1 MPPARSPGWGTVR
14 LRMTLAAML
23 VVTIAMATASW
34 LLVASVRSSLQ
45 NDLRTDGAL
54 ALADARAYLQAGY
67 PADRLPPPREA
78 GFDIVLVADD
88 GQILG
93 GSPGYAIGNWSD
105 FVGASEGAYRDIVGS
120 KGEPFP
126 GVNPDNHHVWYLDNR
141 IFDFVAIPVR
151 GGTVYLV
158 AAGPLGAVD
167 NSVRTLTNTLWWTGP
182 ALIVLIGLVAWGVT
196 GRALRPVELIR
207 NEVTEITHSSLDQ
220 RVSEPR
226 ARDEVGR
233 LARTMNEM
241 LDRLQGSSARQ
252 RQFVSDAS
260 HELRSPVAAIRATGE
275 VALAHPDAADW
286 PVVVRRMLVED
297 NRMEQIV
304 TDLLDLAR
312 EGETE
317 LPNTLVDLDDI
328 ALEEATRARR
338 DGCTIVTEGVS
349 AGQVRG
355 SRELLTRVVR
365 NLLDNAVRHAAS
377 TVRVTLRADADVTLV
392 VEDDGPGIAPTDRAE
407 VFERFARLDEG
418 RARDTGGL
426 GLGLAM
432 VRTITERHGGSVE
445 ITDPTDP
452 NFPGVRIIVRL
463 RPAE

>member
-1 MPPARSPGWGTVR
+1 
-14 LRMTLAAML
+14 ML
-23 VVTIAMATASW
+23 VVTIAMAAASW
-34 LLVASVRSSLQ
+34 LLVATVRSSLQ

-54 ALADARAYLQAGY
+54 ALADARAYLQAGF
-67 PADRLPPPREA
+67 PANRLPSPREA

-93 GSPGYAIGNWSD
+93 GSPGYTVGDWAD
-105 FVGASEGAYRDIVGS
+105 FVGASDGDSHDIVGP

-126 GVNPDNHHVWYLDNR
+126 GVKPNQHHVFYVGNR
-141 IFDFVAIPVR
+141 IFDFMPIPVR
-151 GGTVYLV
+151 GGNLYLV

-167 NSVRTLTNTLWWTGP
+167 NSVRTLANTLWWTGP
-182 ALIVLIGLVAWGVT
+182 ALVVLIGIVAWAVT

-207 NEVTEITHSSLDQ
+207 SEVTEITHSSLDQ

-241 LDRLQGSSARQ
+241 LDRLQSSSARQ

-297 NRMEQIV
+297 GRMEQIV
-304 TDLLDLAR
+304 AELLDLAR
-312 EGETE
+312 EGESE
-317 LPNTLVDLDDI
+317 LPNNPVDLDDI
-328 ALEEATRARR
+328 ALEEVTRARR
-338 DGCTIVTEGVS
+338 DGRTILTEGVS
-349 AGQVRG
+349 AGRVRG

-365 NLLDNAVRHAAS
+365 NLLDNAVRHAAT

-392 VEDDGPGIAPTDRAE
+392 VEDDGPGIAAPDRE
-407 VFERFARLDEG
+407 QVFERFARLDEG
-418 RARDTGGL
+418 RARDAGGL

-432 VRTITERHGGSVE
+432 VRTITERHGGTVE
-445 ITDPTDP
+445 ITDPIDP
-452 NFPGVRIIVRL
+452 DFPGVRIMVTL
-463 RPAE
+463 PAAE

>member
-1 MPPARSPGWGTVR
+1 M
-14 LRMTLAAML
+14 RMVGNYKLGREL
-23 VVTIAMATASW
+23 GRGATAQVFFATRESDG
-34 LLVASVRSSLQ
+34 LEVALKVFHPGLWDRG
-45 NDLRTDGAL
+45 DLKR
-54 ALADARAYLQAGY
+54 
-67 PADRLPPPREA
+67 
-78 GFDIVLVADD
+78 
-88 GQILG
+88 
-93 GSPGYAIGNWSD
+93 
-105 FVGASEGAYRDIVGS
+105 
-120 KGEPFP
+120 
-126 GVNPDNHHVWYLDNR
+126 
-141 IFDFVAIPVR
+141 
-151 GGTVYLV
+151 
-158 AAGPLGAVD
+158 
-167 NSVRTLTNTLWWTGP
+167 
-182 ALIVLIGLVAWGVT
+182 
-196 GRALRPVELIR
+196 
-207 NEVTEITHSSLDQ
+207 
-220 RVSEPR
+220 
-226 ARDEVGR
+226 
-233 LARTMNEM
+233 
-241 LDRLQGSSARQ
+241 
-252 RQFVSDAS
+252 
-260 HELRSPVAAIRATGE
+260 RATGE

-312 EGETE
+312 EGESE